1 MLAPPAHAAPAPN
14 AQSSTQQRPE
24 VVQTTFQSV
33 DATIAAQWE
42 FPQHTPAPL
51 VVLIPG
57 GGRMDRNGWMP
68 GMGENPEHGIY
79 AQLAKRLVESGFAV
93 FRYDKPRAGRSSPGQ
108 CATQRSNALEAYTRA
123 VEHPRI
129 DPARVFL
136 LGHNL
141 GTDTIAAIYPR
152 FAAVAKPAGTVLV
165 DNAVGESDA
174 VRIEA
179 PTLIVNADADPDD
192 RVQYGQFVAEARR
205 KVEGHKLDTE
215 LVIIEHS
222 QTGLLS
228 TNETGKDVF
237 YTLDPR
243 ATDAVLRWLMQHR
256 G

>member
-1 MLAPPAHAAPAPN
+1 
-14 AQSSTQQRPE
+14 
-24 VVQTTFQSV
+24 
-33 DATIAAQWE
+33 
-42 FPQHTPAPL
+42 
-51 VVLIPG
+51 
-57 GGRMDRNGWMP
+57 
-68 GMGENPEHGIY
+68 MG
-79 AQLAKRLVESGFAV
+79 SG
-93 FRYDKPRAGRSSPGQ
+93 
-108 CATQRSNALEAYTRA
+108 C
-123 VEHPRI
+123 
-129 DPARVFL
+129 
-136 LGHNL
+136 
-141 GTDTIAAIYPR
+141 TDTIAAIYPR
-152 FAAVAKPAGTVLV
+152 FAAIAKPAGAVLI

-205 KVEGHKLDTE
+205 KVEGRKLDTE

-222 QTGLLS
+222 QTGLLK

>member
-1 MLAPPAHAAPAPN
+1 VGGLTGGRLSGDGCRTAFDDKDPRVAAAAVRLSEKFLRANPADGSGVPPAGVTEKAQDPAATA
-14 AQSSTQQRPE
+14 E
-24 VVQTTFQSV
+24 
-33 DATIAAQWE
+33 
-42 FPQHTPAPL
+42 
-51 VVLIPG
+51 
-57 GGRMDRNGWMP
+57 
-68 GMGENPEHGIY
+68 
-79 AQLAKRLVESGFAV
+79 LAKRLVENGFAV
-93 FRYDKPRAGRSSPGQ
+93 FRYDKPGAGRSSPGQ
-108 CATQRSNALEAYTRA
+108 FATERSNALEAYTRA

-129 DPARVFL
+129 DPERVFL

-152 FAAVAKPAGTVLV
+152 FAAIAKPAGTVLI

-192 RVQYGQFVAEARR
+192 RVQYGQFVAEARK
-205 KVEGHKLDTE
+205 KVEAHKLETE

-243 ATDAVLRWLMQHR
+243 ATDAVVRWLMQHR